1 MTRQKFLF
9 FCRDILNDNH
19 TTNWIDNMLSLGMC
33 LEAVGNR
40 SCLHHT
46 HTHTL
51 SIVEQRSTVA
61 VSNS

>member
-46 HTHTL
+46 HTQHSRTT
-51 SIVEQRSTVA
+51 I
-61 VSNS
+61 NSGSV